1 MDRRKGSR
9 AVGGGNCGD
18 LVAVKVS
25 GEKGKRMEG
34 RRSILGWV
42 GRGGVQLN

>member
-18 LVAVKVS
+18 LVAVKVN
-25 GEKGKRMEG
+25 GEKGERMEG
-34 RRSILGWV
+34 GAVFWDGW
-42 GRGGVQLN
+42 GEEGCN